1 MTDEETNGR
10 IEDPDDERA
19 VAALLDALAPALRDE
34 AVWVEPPAGLAD
46 SIIAAIAAERTAG
59 PAAPLTAVPTAP
71 PMSVAEAPEAP
82 TTVRPITSARSRRS
96 RATWWVGAAAAA
108 AIAALAVGIV
118 VTRGDGESD
127 QEQFAIE
134 GTELAP
140 AAAATAE
147 VNERGAGVAIA
158 LDIRDLPPAPEGSY
172 YQGWVRNADGETVT
186 IGTFHMRSG
195 DSTVTL
201 WSGVPVEEYPT
212 LTITLQEEGAGPES
226 SGQVVLRGSIVP

>member
-1 MTDEETNGR
+1 MTDEEPNGR

-19 VAALLDALAPALRDE
+19 VAALLDTLAPALRDE

-46 SIIAAIAAERTAG
+46 SIIAAIAAERTAS
-59 PAAPLTAVPTAP
+59 PAPLTAVPTAP
-71 PMSVAEAPEAP
+71 VSPPAPAADAGAN
-82 TTVRPITSARSRRS
+82 VRPITSARSRRS
-96 RATWWVGAAAAA
+96 RATLWVGAAAAA
-108 AIAALAVGIV
+108 AVAALAVGIV
-118 VTRGDGESD
+118 VSTGGGESEP
-127 QEQFAIE
+127 EQFAID

-140 AAAATAE
+140 DAGASAE

-158 LDIRDLPPAPEGSY
+158 LDIHDLPPAPEGFY
-172 YQGWVRNADGETVT
+172 YQGWVRNEEGETVT

-201 WSGVPVEEYPT
+201 WSGVPVADYPT

>member
-1 MTDEETNGR
+1 MTDEEPNGR

-19 VAALLDALAPALRDE
+19 VAALLDTLAPALRDE

-59 PAAPLTAVPTAP
+59 PAAPTAGPMAARTPAP
-71 PMSVAEAPEAP
+71 DAAAN
-82 TTVRPITSARSRRS
+82 VRPITSARSRRS

-108 AIAALAVGIV
+108 AVAALAVGIV
-118 VTRGDGESD
+118 VSRGDGESD
-127 QEQFAIE
+127 VEQFAIG

-140 AAAATAE
+140 DAAATAE
-147 VNERGAGVAIA
+147 VNQRGAGVAIA
-158 LDIRDLPPAPEGSY
+158 LDIRDLPPAPEGFY
-172 YQGWVRNADGETVT
+172 YQGWVRNEEGETVT
-186 IGTFHMRSG
+186 IGTFHMRAG

-226 SGQVVLRGSIVP
+226 SGEVVLRGSIVP

>member
-1 MTDEETNGR
+1 MTDEEPNGR

-71 PMSVAEAPEAP
+71 PMSVAEAEAP

-147 VNERGAGVAIA
+147 VKERGAGVAIA

-212 LTITLQEEGAGPES
+212 LTITLQKEGAGPES